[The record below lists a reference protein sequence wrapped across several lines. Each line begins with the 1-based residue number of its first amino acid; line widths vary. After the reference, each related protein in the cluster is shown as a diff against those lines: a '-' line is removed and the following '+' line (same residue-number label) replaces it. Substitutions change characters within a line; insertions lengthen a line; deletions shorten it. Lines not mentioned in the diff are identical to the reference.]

1 MAASAAVLRY
11 LEKRNCLAVV
21 ATHDQELL
29 DMLETGYMNY
39 HFTEHM
45 EDGKITFDYKIH
57 PGPANSQNAIRLL
70 ECMGFPEEITRK
82 PDCGHKGRSYE
93 RFKKLYSSF

>member
-70 ECMGFPEEITRK
+70 ECMGFPERLPGSQTAGIREGVT
-82 PDCGHKGRSYE
+82 E